1 MVFIINPLGMAEF
14 VFDGIK
20 IGMMSYDS
28 KGERYKTEVELIK
41 NKINK

>member
-20 IGMMSYDS
+20 IGIIIYDS
-28 KGERYKTEVELIK
+28 KREYITQKL
-41 NKINK
+41 N